1 MRDSTDDRF
10 PVSPYIPWMALS
22 QTEDHRADAGWDGET
37 AVQCQSSL
45 KRCRQ

>member
-10 PVSPYIPWMALS
+10 PVSPYIPWMVPF
-22 QTEDHRADAGWDGET
+22 QKENHRADAGWDGET

-45 KRCRQ
+45 KKCRQ